1 MLTAVSYPSP
11 RNPKPNPFWTSSAP
25 LIFIRFFRRFRGFSG
40 SSPAVRPWG
49 KETGLHSN
57 SKGYPPVPRLVELLA
72 MLSSTRYQYFR
83 RDWWCTFSSAGVP
96 TTDSSHLK
104 LKTAL
109 AQGFHTCSVSAGFL
123 H

>member
-1 MLTAVSYPSP
+1 M
-11 RNPKPNPFWTSSAP
+11 
-25 LIFIRFFRRFRGFSG
+25 
-40 SSPAVRPWG
+40 RPWG

-57 SKGYPPVPRLVELLA
+57 SKGYPPVPRSVELLA

-83 RDWWCTFSSAGVP
+83 RDWLCRFSSAGVP